1 MTVLPSRHYFALWT
15 LILDGGGAFQE
26 LLAGE
31 NGDFKE
37 VGYRQQSASYI
48 DGVIFEDTVYTDRV
62 CLIIDAFAWNGGVF
76 SYLNINSEGEA
87 KGGTNRS
94 VAYGDGFCTI
104 GGQKYL
110 LLSSQNIT
118 GSDSHGTNN
127 INNNTT
133 RANFD
138 YIADIYGEKN
148 QDGRYNIYHLE
159 GTPNEYSG
167 TGTAVD
173 DSNLTVGELSE
184 YSLSADYELY
194 QNGVLQTVYQ
204 RSDDSTYTQTQVPM
218 KIFYKD
224 SALQMYNTS
233 YLMQFYSDDN
243 GVTWHTDK
251 ILNGMVK
258 PENSRYF
265 VTGPGQGIQL
275 KNGAHAGRI
284 LVPVYTQISGVS
296 DIGNPATAVIYS
308 DDGGV
313 TWQTGD
319 VIPSTLGLHESA
331 LVEMPNGGVKIFV
344 RNTASSGGKYIT
356 ATSTD
361 GGESWHDVESALGDS
376 SAGTNC
382 QISAIGLTTL
392 VPDPD
397 EPTKSY
403 PALLMTTAYNKART

>member
-1 MTVLPSRHYFALWT
+1 MAM
-15 LILDGGGAFQE
+15 D
-26 LLAGE
+26 
-31 NGDFKE
+31 
-37 VGYRQQSASYI
+37 SAP
-48 DGVIFEDTVYTDRV
+48 
-62 CLIIDAFAWNGGVF
+62 L
-76 SYLNINSEGEA
+76 
-87 KGGTNRS
+87 
-94 VAYGDGFCTI
+94 

-258 PENSRYF
+258 PENSRER
-265 VTGPGQGIQL
+265 Q
-275 KNGAHAGRI
+275 
-284 LVPVYTQISGVS
+284 
-296 DIGNPATAVIYS
+296 
-308 DDGGV
+308 
-313 TWQTGD
+313 
-319 VIPSTLGLHESA
+319 
-331 LVEMPNGGVKIFV
+331 
-344 RNTASSGGKYIT
+344 
-356 ATSTD
+356 
-361 GGESWHDVESALGDS
+361 
-376 SAGTNC
+376 
-382 QISAIGLTTL
+382 
-392 VPDPD
+392 
-397 EPTKSY
+397 
-403 PALLMTTAYNKART
+403 